1 MFHGTLSIAKK
12 TLHIAVF
19 SLTDN
24 KAANVL
30 IDAKERG
37 VDVKI
42 VTNNDQLDCEGA
54 DIRRLYQKYGIPFK
68 TDDSEQFMH
77 YKFAV
82 IDEHIVITGSF
93 N

>member
-1 MFHGTLSIAKK
+1 MFHGALSMAQK

-24 KAANVL
+24 KTANVL

-42 VTNNDQLDCEGA
+42 VTDNDQLEGKGA
-54 DIRRLYQKYGIPFK
+54 DVRRLHEEFGIPFK
-68 TDDSEQFMH
+68 TD
-77 YKFAV
+77 
-82 IDEHIVITGSF
+82 
-93 N
+93 NR